1 LEAGP
6 ATLVFS
12 QRALA
17 STTILVLPNMGIWSS
32 LAMRHQGPE
41 ITRERDIY
49 LNIIKE
55 VIHTESCIPA
65 LLAAPKNLL

>member
-17 STTILVLPNMGIWSS
+17 CTTILVLPNMGIWSS
-32 LAMRHQGPE
+32 LTMRHQDPE
-41 ITRERDIY
+41 IAQESDIY
-49 LNIIKE
+49 LNIINE
-55 VIHTESCIPA
+55 VIHTESCITA
-65 LLAAPKNLL
+65 LLAVPQNLL